1 MKLLIVE
8 NDRDTAAALTTS
20 LVAQQFTVDTVSD
33 SRSALE
39 FAEATEYDLIVLG
52 VMLPDE
58 NGIRLCRQLR
68 TQNQQEPILL
78 LTGKVDPADRIA
90 GFEAGA
96 DDYITKPYELS
107 ELLARIRALLRR
119 GSTVLTKVLCWGQL
133 QLDPNNCEVMCQGK
147 GLHLTPKEYKLLEL
161 FLRHPRRIFDRRTL
175 LDRICSIDECPGEEA
190 ITTQIRGLRRK
201 LQMAGL
207 NSDPIETLYGL
218 GYRLK
223 SVPEEQEQGSE
234 QGHGDTETRGQGDTG
249 NIFDR
254 LSALPFGATSR
265 HKSLPSGFRSDAP
278 NVPNAA
284 LTDSTGNGATPVL
297 GSHATPLKSGNPP
310 TGVAPQVE
318 NAASKTPTSSPQSG
332 SVQGAGSPHLP
343 ISASSS
349 SYLLNANRYDA
360 EAEAV
365 AAIQQMWQDS
375 QERLQGQ
382 LAKLEEAI
390 AHLSTNSLTPDGR
403 QFAQTIAHR
412 LIGSLGAFGMPQAA
426 ELARQI
432 ERTLKTPT
440 AAVQSEEAVQ
450 LKSLLGQLRQV
461 IQQLPIFAT
470 TAPTPV
476 LKSSSSPSQNCRV
489 GRAGEAGVAGVAGGE
504 NSSRASPASPT
515 SPACHHAKFSWQTT
529 SDRVVLLIDDDT
541 DLIERMQ
548 ANASNWS
555 IHLETVTDLT
565 LARQRLQYL
574 TPDAIILDLTFPN
587 TTESGLTLLAQL
599 KHQFPTIPV
608 LVLTGLGD
616 LTKRVEV
623 TRLGANAFLQKPATP
638 TEVFQAVSQLLH
650 RIDTINARLLIVDDD
665 PALLSILEAQLQ
677 PWGFQVTTLADSSQ
691 FWQYLEATTP
701 DLLLLDVAMPGFSG
715 IELCQ
720 VVKSDPRWSRLPVL
734 LLSAHADADTLYRA
748 LTAGANDYILKPI
761 VEADLI
767 QRILNFNSW

>member
-8 NDRDTAAALTTS
+8 DDQDTAAALTTS
-20 LVAQQFTVDTVSD
+20 LVAQQFTVDTASD

-39 FAEATEYDLIVLG
+39 LAEATEYDLIVLD

-78 LTGKVDPADRIA
+78 LTGNVDPADRIA

-119 GSTVLTKVLCWGQL
+119 GSTVLTKVFCWGQL

-223 SVPEEQEQGSE
+223 SVPEEREQRSE
-234 QGHGDTETRGQGDTG
+234 QGHGDTKTRGQGDTG

-254 LSALPFGATSR
+254 LSVSPFGVTSR
-265 HKSLPSGFRSDAP
+265 HKSLPSGFGSDAP
-278 NVPNAA
+278 NVANAA
-284 LTDSTGNGATPVL
+284 LTDSTGNGATLVL

-382 LAKLEEAI
+382 LGKLEEAI
-390 AHLSTNSLTPDGR
+390 AHLFTNTLTLDLR
-403 QFAQTIAHR
+403 QFAHTVAHR

-461 IQQLPIFAT
+461 IQQLPTFAT
-470 TAPTPV
+470 TSLTPV
-476 LKSSSSPSQNCRV
+476 LKSS
-489 GRAGEAGVAGVAGGE
+489 
-504 NSSRASPASPT
+504 
-515 SPACHHAKFSWQTT
+515 
-529 SDRVVLLIDDDT
+529 DRLVLLIDDDT
-541 DLIERMQ
+541 DLIEQMQ
-548 ANASNWS
+548 ANAPNWR
-555 IHLETVTDLT
+555 IHLETATDLT

-574 TPDAIILDLTFPN
+574 TPDAIVLDLTFPN

-599 KHQFPTIPV
+599 KRQFPTIPV
-608 LVLTGLGD
+608 LVLTGQGD

-665 PALLSILEAQLQ
+665 LALLSMLEAQLQ

-748 LTAGANDYILKPI
+748 LAAGVDDYILKPI

>member
-20 LVAQQFTVDTVSD
+20 LVAQQFTVDTASD

-39 FAEATEYDLIVLG
+39 LAEATEYDLIVLG

-223 SVPEEQEQGSE
+223 SVPEEREQGSE

-254 LSALPFGATSR
+254 LCALPFGVTSR
-265 HKSLPSGFRSDAP
+265 HKPLPSGFGSDAL
-278 NVPNAA
+278 NVANAA
-284 LTDSTGNGATPVL
+284 LTDSTENGATPVL
-297 GSHATPLKSGNPP
+297 GSHATPLSARRYANKSGNPP
-310 TGVAPQVE
+310 TGVASQVE
-318 NAASKTPTSSPQSG
+318 NATSKTPTSSPQSG

-343 ISASSS
+343 ISAFSS

-360 EAEAV
+360 EAVAV

-382 LAKLEEAI
+382 LGKLEEAI
-390 AHLSTNSLTPDGR
+390 AHLFTNTLTLDLR

-461 IQQLPIFAT
+461 IQQLPTFAT

-476 LKSSSSPSQNCRV
+476 LKS
-489 GRAGEAGVAGVAGGE
+489 
-504 NSSRASPASPT
+504 
-515 SPACHHAKFSWQTT
+515 

-623 TRLGANAFLQKPATP
+623 TRLRANAFLQKPATP
-638 TEVFQAVSQLLH
+638 TEVFQAVSQLLQ

-734 LLSAHADADTLYRA
+734 LLSAHADADTLYQA
-748 LTAGANDYILKPI
+748 LAAGADDYILKPI

>member
-20 LVAQQFTVDTVSD
+20 LVAQQFTVDTASD

-39 FAEATEYDLIVLG
+39 LAEATEYDLIVLD

-78 LTGKVDPADRIA
+78 LTRKVDPADRIA

-223 SVPEEQEQGSE
+223 SVPEEREQGSE
-234 QGHGDTETRGQGDTG
+234 QGHGDTETRGRGDTETRGQGDTG

-265 HKSLPSGFRSDAP
+265 HKSLPSGFGSDAL
-278 NVPNAA
+278 NVANAA
-284 LTDSTGNGATPVL
+284 LTDSTGNG
-297 GSHATPLKSGNPP
+297 ATPLKSGNPP

-318 NAASKTPTSSPQSG
+318 NATSKTPTSSPQSG

-343 ISASSS
+343 ISAFSS

-390 AHLSTNSLTPDGR
+390 AHLFTNSLTPDGR

-461 IQQLPIFAT
+461 IQQLPTFAT

-476 LKSSSSPSQNCRV
+476 LKS
-489 GRAGEAGVAGVAGGE
+489 
-504 NSSRASPASPT
+504 
-515 SPACHHAKFSWQTT
+515 

-599 KHQFPTIPV
+599 KHQFSTIPV

-748 LTAGANDYILKPI
+748 LAAGADDYILKPI

>member
-1 MKLLIVE
+1 M
-8 NDRDTAAALTTS
+8 
-20 LVAQQFTVDTVSD
+20 
-33 SRSALE
+33 
-39 FAEATEYDLIVLG
+39 
-52 VMLPDE
+52 
-58 NGIRLCRQLR
+58 
-68 TQNQQEPILL
+68 
-78 LTGKVDPADRIA
+78 
-90 GFEAGA
+90 
-96 DDYITKPYELS
+96 
-107 ELLARIRALLRR
+107 
-119 GSTVLTKVLCWGQL
+119 
-133 QLDPNNCEVMCQGK
+133 
-147 GLHLTPKEYKLLEL
+147 
-161 FLRHPRRIFDRRTL
+161 
-175 LDRICSIDECPGEEA
+175 
-190 ITTQIRGLRRK
+190 
-201 LQMAGL
+201 
-207 NSDPIETLYGL
+207 
-218 GYRLK
+218 
-223 SVPEEQEQGSE
+223 
-234 QGHGDTETRGQGDTG
+234 
-249 NIFDR
+249 
-254 LSALPFGATSR
+254 
-265 HKSLPSGFRSDAP
+265 
-278 NVPNAA
+278 
-284 LTDSTGNGATPVL
+284 
-297 GSHATPLKSGNPP
+297 
-310 TGVAPQVE
+310 
-318 NAASKTPTSSPQSG
+318 
-332 SVQGAGSPHLP
+332 
-343 ISASSS
+343 
-349 SYLLNANRYDA
+349 
-360 EAEAV
+360 

-382 LAKLEEAI
+382 LGKLEEAI
-390 AHLSTNSLTPDGR
+390 AHLSTNTLTLDLR
-403 QFAQTIAHR
+403 QFAHTVAHR

-461 IQQLPIFAT
+461 IQLLPTFAT
-470 TAPTPV
+470 TSPTLV
-476 LKSSSSPSQNCRV
+476 LKS
-489 GRAGEAGVAGVAGGE
+489 
-504 NSSRASPASPT
+504 
-515 SPACHHAKFSWQTT
+515 

-574 TPDAIILDLTFPN
+574 TPDAIILDLIFPN

-665 PALLSILEAQLQ
+665 PALLSMLEAQLQ
-677 PWGFQVTTLADSSQ
+677 LWGFQVTTLADSSQ

-748 LTAGANDYILKPI
+748 LAAGADDYILKPI

>member
-20 LVAQQFTVDTVSD
+20 LVAQQFTVDTASD

-39 FAEATEYDLIVLG
+39 LAEATEYDLIVLD

-190 ITTQIRGLRRK
+190 VTTQIRGLRRK

-223 SVPEEQEQGSE
+223 SVPEEREQGSE
-234 QGHGDTETRGQGDTG
+234 QGHGHTETRRQGDTG

-254 LSALPFGATSR
+254 LSALPFGVTSR
-265 HKSLPSGFRSDAP
+265 HNSLPSGFGSGAP
-278 NVPNAA
+278 NVANAA

-297 GSHATPLKSGNPP
+297 GSHATPLSARRYANKSGNPP

-343 ISASSS
+343 ISVSSS
-349 SYLLNANRYDA
+349 SYLLNANRYHA

-382 LAKLEEAI
+382 LGKLEEAI
-390 AHLSTNSLTPDGR
+390 ADLSTNTLTLDLR
-403 QFAQTIAHR
+403 QFGHTVAHR

-461 IQQLPIFAT
+461 IQLLPTFT
-470 TAPTPV
+470 TTSPTLV
-476 LKSSSSPSQNCRV
+476 LKSS
-489 GRAGEAGVAGVAGGE
+489 
-504 NSSRASPASPT
+504 
-515 SPACHHAKFSWQTT
+515 
-529 SDRVVLLIDDDT
+529 DRLVLLIDDDT
-541 DLIERMQ
+541 DLIEQMQ
-548 ANASNWS
+548 ANAPNWR
-555 IHLETVTDLT
+555 IHLETATDLT

-574 TPDAIILDLTFPN
+574 TPDAIVLDLTFPN

-599 KHQFPTIPV
+599 KRQFPTIPV
-608 LVLTGLGD
+608 LVLTGQGD

-665 PALLSILEAQLQ
+665 LALLSMLEAQLQ

-748 LTAGANDYILKPI
+748 LAAGVDDYILKPI

>member
-20 LVAQQFTVDTVSD
+20 LVAQQFTVDTASD

-39 FAEATEYDLIVLG
+39 LAEATEYDLIVLD

-78 LTGKVDPADRIA
+78 LTRKVNPADRIA

-223 SVPEEQEQGSE
+223 SVPEEREQGSE
-234 QGHGDTETRGQGDTG
+234 QGHGDTETRGRGDTETRGQGDTG

-265 HKSLPSGFRSDAP
+265 HKSLPSGFGSDAP
-278 NVPNAA
+278 NVANAA
-284 LTDSTGNGATPVL
+284 LTDSTGNG
-297 GSHATPLKSGNPP
+297 ATPLKSGNPP

-318 NAASKTPTSSPQSG
+318 NATSKTPTSSPQSG

-343 ISASSS
+343 ISAFSS

-461 IQQLPIFAT
+461 IQQLPTFAT

-476 LKSSSSPSQNCRV
+476 LKS
-489 GRAGEAGVAGVAGGE
+489 
-504 NSSRASPASPT
+504 
-515 SPACHHAKFSWQTT
+515 

-599 KHQFPTIPV
+599 KHQFSTIPV

-748 LTAGANDYILKPI
+748 LAAGANDYILKPI

>member
-20 LVAQQFTVDTVSD
+20 LVAQQFTVDTASD

-39 FAEATEYDLIVLG
+39 LAEATEYDLIVLD

-78 LTGKVDPADRIA
+78 LTRKVNPADRIA

-223 SVPEEQEQGSE
+223 SVPEEREQGSE
-234 QGHGDTETRGQGDTG
+234 QGHGDTETRGRGDTETRGQGDTG

-265 HKSLPSGFRSDAP
+265 HKSLPSGFGSDAP
-278 NVPNAA
+278 NVANAA
-284 LTDSTGNGATPVL
+284 LTDSTGNG
-297 GSHATPLKSGNPP
+297 ATPLKSGNPP

-318 NAASKTPTSSPQSG
+318 NATSKTPTSSPQSG

-343 ISASSS
+343 ISAFSS

-390 AHLSTNSLTPDGR
+390 AHLFTNSLTLDGR

-461 IQQLPIFAT
+461 IQQLPTFTT

-476 LKSSSSPSQNCRV
+476 LKS
-489 GRAGEAGVAGVAGGE
+489 
-504 NSSRASPASPT
+504 
-515 SPACHHAKFSWQTT
+515 

-599 KHQFPTIPV
+599 KHQFSTIPV

-748 LTAGANDYILKPI
+748 LAAGADDYILKPI

>member
-8 NDRDTAAALTTS
+8 NDQDMAAALTTS
-20 LVAQQFTVDTVSD
+20 LVAQQFTVDTASD

-39 FAEATEYDLIVLG
+39 LAEATEYDLIVLD

-190 ITTQIRGLRRK
+190 VTTQIRGLRRK

-223 SVPEEQEQGSE
+223 SVPEEREQGSE

-254 LSALPFGATSR
+254 LSALPFGVTSR
-265 HKSLPSGFRSDAP
+265 HKSLPSGFGSDA
-278 NVPNAA
+278 NVANAA

-297 GSHATPLKSGNPP
+297 GS
-310 TGVAPQVE
+310 PQVE

-332 SVQGAGSPHLP
+332 SVQDAGSPHLP

-382 LAKLEEAI
+382 LGKLEEAI
-390 AHLSTNSLTPDGR
+390 AHLFTNTLTPDGR

-450 LKSLLGQLRQV
+450 LKSLLGQLREV
-461 IQQLPIFAT
+461 IQQLPTFAT
-470 TAPTPV
+470 TLPTLV
-476 LKSSSSPSQNCRV
+476 LKS
-489 GRAGEAGVAGVAGGE
+489 
-504 NSSRASPASPT
+504 
-515 SPACHHAKFSWQTT
+515 

-574 TPDAIILDLTFPN
+574 TPDAIILDLIFPN

-623 TRLGANAFLQKPATP
+623 TRLRANAFLQKPATP

-665 PALLSILEAQLQ
+665 PALLSMLEAQLQ
-677 PWGFQVTTLADSSQ
+677 LWGFQVTTLADSSQ
-691 FWQYLEATTP
+691 FWKYLEATTP

-748 LTAGANDYILKPI
+748 LAAGADDYILKPI

>member
-8 NDRDTAAALTTS
+8 NDQDTAAALTTS
-20 LVAQQFTVDTVSD
+20 LVAQQFTVDTASD

-39 FAEATEYDLIVLG
+39 LAEATEYDLIVLD

-161 FLRHPRRIFDRRTL
+161 FLRHPRQIFDRRTL

-190 ITTQIRGLRRK
+190 VTTQIRGLRRK

-223 SVPEEQEQGSE
+223 SVPEEREQGSE

-254 LSALPFGATSR
+254 LSALPFGVTSR
-265 HKSLPSGFRSDAP
+265 HKSLPSGFGSDAP
-278 NVPNAA
+278 NVANAA
-284 LTDSTGNGATPVL
+284 LTDSTGKGATPVL
-297 GSHATPLKSGNPP
+297 GS
-310 TGVAPQVE
+310 PQVE

-382 LAKLEEAI
+382 LGKLEEAI
-390 AHLSTNSLTPDGR
+390 AHLSTNTLTLDLR
-403 QFAQTIAHR
+403 QFAHTVAHR

-461 IQQLPIFAT
+461 IQLLPTFAT
-470 TAPTPV
+470 TSPTLV
-476 LKSSSSPSQNCRV
+476 LKS
-489 GRAGEAGVAGVAGGE
+489 
-504 NSSRASPASPT
+504 
-515 SPACHHAKFSWQTT
+515 

-574 TPDAIILDLTFPN
+574 TPDAIILDLIFPN

-665 PALLSILEAQLQ
+665 PALLSMLEAQLQ
-677 PWGFQVTTLADSSQ
+677 LWGFQVTTLADSSQ

-748 LTAGANDYILKPI
+748 LAAGADDYILKPI

>member
-39 FAEATEYDLIVLG
+39 LAEATEYDLIVLD

-68 TQNQQEPILL
+68 TQNQQKPILL
-78 LTGKVDPADRIA
+78 LTRKVDPADRIA

-96 DDYITKPYELS
+96 DDSITKPYELS

-133 QLDPNNCEVMCQGK
+133 QLDPNNCEVICQGK

-223 SVPEEQEQGSE
+223 SVPEEREQGSE

-265 HKSLPSGFRSDAP
+265 HKSLPSGFGSDAP
-278 NVPNAA
+278 NVANAV

-297 GSHATPLKSGNPP
+297 GSHATPLSARRYANKSGNPP

-318 NAASKTPTSSPQSG
+318 NATSKTLTSSPQSG

-343 ISASSS
+343 ISAFSS

-360 EAEAV
+360 EAETV
-365 AAIQQMWQDS
+365 AAIQQMWQDY

-440 AAVQSEEAVQ
+440 PAVQSEEAVQ

-461 IQQLPIFAT
+461 IQQLPTFAT

-476 LKSSSSPSQNCRV
+476 LKS
-489 GRAGEAGVAGVAGGE
+489 
-504 NSSRASPASPT
+504 
-515 SPACHHAKFSWQTT
+515 

-541 DLIERMQ
+541 DLIEQMQ

-665 PALLSILEAQLQ
+665 PALLSLLQAQLQ

-748 LTAGANDYILKPI
+748 LTAGADDYILKPI
-761 VEADLI
+761 VETDLI

>member
-8 NDRDTAAALTTS
+8 NDQDTATALTTS

-39 FAEATEYDLIVLG
+39 LAEATEYDLIVLD
-52 VMLPDE
+52 VTLPDE

-68 TQNQQEPILL
+68 TQNQQERILM

-119 GSTVLTKVLCWGQL
+119 GSTVLTKVLCWGHL
-133 QLDPNNCEVMCQGK
+133 HLDPNNCEVMCQGK
-147 GLHLTPKEYKLLEL
+147 SLHLTPKEYKLLEL
-161 FLRHPRRIFDRRTL
+161 FLRHPRQIFDRRTL

-223 SVPEEQEQGSE
+223 SVPEEREQGSE
-234 QGHGDTETRGQGDTG
+234 QGRGDTETRGHGDTG

-265 HKSLPSGFRSDAP
+265 HKSLPSGFGSDAP
-278 NVPNAA
+278 NVANAA
-284 LTDSTGNGATPVL
+284 LTDSTGNEATPVL

-318 NAASKTPTSSPQSG
+318 NATSKTPTSSPQSG
-332 SVQGAGSPHLP
+332 SVQGAGLPHLP

-440 AAVQSEEAVQ
+440 PAVQSEEAVQ

-461 IQQLPIFAT
+461 IQQLPTFAT

-476 LKSSSSPSQNCRV
+476 LKS
-489 GRAGEAGVAGVAGGE
+489 
-504 NSSRASPASPT
+504 
-515 SPACHHAKFSWQTT
+515 

-555 IHLETVTDLT
+555 IHLEAVTDLT

-587 TTESGLTLLAQL
+587 TTESGLILLAQL

-638 TEVFQAVSQLLH
+638 TEVFQAVSQHLH

-665 PALLSILEAQLQ
+665 PALLSMLEAQLQ

-748 LTAGANDYILKPI
+748 LTAGADDYILKPI

>member
-1 MKLLIVE
+1 M
-8 NDRDTAAALTTS
+8 
-20 LVAQQFTVDTVSD
+20 
-33 SRSALE
+33 
-39 FAEATEYDLIVLG
+39 
-52 VMLPDE
+52 
-58 NGIRLCRQLR
+58 
-68 TQNQQEPILL
+68 
-78 LTGKVDPADRIA
+78 
-90 GFEAGA
+90 
-96 DDYITKPYELS
+96 
-107 ELLARIRALLRR
+107 
-119 GSTVLTKVLCWGQL
+119 
-133 QLDPNNCEVMCQGK
+133 
-147 GLHLTPKEYKLLEL
+147 
-161 FLRHPRRIFDRRTL
+161 
-175 LDRICSIDECPGEEA
+175 
-190 ITTQIRGLRRK
+190 
-201 LQMAGL
+201 
-207 NSDPIETLYGL
+207 
-218 GYRLK
+218 
-223 SVPEEQEQGSE
+223 
-234 QGHGDTETRGQGDTG
+234 
-249 NIFDR
+249 
-254 LSALPFGATSR
+254 
-265 HKSLPSGFRSDAP
+265 
-278 NVPNAA
+278 
-284 LTDSTGNGATPVL
+284 
-297 GSHATPLKSGNPP
+297 
-310 TGVAPQVE
+310 
-318 NAASKTPTSSPQSG
+318 
-332 SVQGAGSPHLP
+332 
-343 ISASSS
+343 
-349 SYLLNANRYDA
+349 
-360 EAEAV
+360 
-365 AAIQQMWQDS
+365 AAIGQMWQDF

-390 AHLSTNSLTPDGR
+390 AQLSTNSLTPDGR

-440 AAVQSEEAVQ
+440 PAVQSEEAVQ

-461 IQQLPIFAT
+461 IQQLPTFT
-470 TAPTPV
+470 TTVPTPV
-476 LKSSSSPSQNCRV
+476 LKS
-489 GRAGEAGVAGVAGGE
+489 
-504 NSSRASPASPT
+504 
-515 SPACHHAKFSWQTT
+515 

-548 ANASNWS
+548 AHASNWS
-555 IHLETVTDLT
+555 IHLEAVTDLT

-623 TRLGANAFLQKPATP
+623 TRLRANAFLQKPATP

-665 PALLSILEAQLQ
+665 PALLSMLEAQLQ

-748 LTAGANDYILKPI
+748 LAAGADDYILKPI

>member
-8 NDRDTAAALTTS
+8 NDRDTVAALTTF
-20 LVAQQFTVDTVSD
+20 LVAQQFTVDTASD

-39 FAEATEYDLIVLG
+39 LAEATEYDLIVLD

-68 TQNQQEPILL
+68 THNQQEPILL
-78 LTGKVDPADRIA
+78 LTRKVDPADRIA

-190 ITTQIRGLRRK
+190 VTTQIRGLRRK

-223 SVPEEQEQGSE
+223 SVPEEREQGSE
-234 QGHGDTETRGQGDTG
+234 QGHGDTETREQGDTG

-254 LSALPFGATSR
+254 LSALPFGVTSR
-265 HKSLPSGFRSDAP
+265 HNSLPSGFGSDAP
-278 NVPNAA
+278 NVANAA

-332 SVQGAGSPHLP
+332 SVQGAGSLHLP

-349 SYLLNANRYDA
+349 SYLLNANRYHA

-390 AHLSTNSLTPDGR
+390 AHLFTNSLTLDGR

-412 LIGSLGAFGMPQAA
+412 LIGSLGAFGMSQAA

-461 IQQLPIFAT
+461 IQLLPTFT
-470 TAPTPV
+470 TTSPTLV
-476 LKSSSSPSQNCRV
+476 LKSS
-489 GRAGEAGVAGVAGGE
+489 
-504 NSSRASPASPT
+504 
-515 SPACHHAKFSWQTT
+515 
-529 SDRVVLLIDDDT
+529 DRLVLLIDDDT
-541 DLIERMQ
+541 DLIEQMQ
-548 ANASNWS
+548 ANAPNWR
-555 IHLETVTDLT
+555 IHLETATDLT

-574 TPDAIILDLTFPN
+574 TPDAIVLDLTFPN

-599 KHQFPTIPV
+599 KRQFPTIPV
-608 LVLTGLGD
+608 LVLTGQGD

-638 TEVFQAVSQLLH
+638 TEVFQAVSQFLH

-665 PALLSILEAQLQ
+665 PALLSMLEAQLQ

-748 LTAGANDYILKPI
+748 LAAGVDDYILKPI

>member
-8 NDRDTAAALTTS
+8 DDKDTAAALTTS
-20 LVAQQFTVDTVSD
+20 LVAQQFTVDTASD

-39 FAEATEYDLIVLG
+39 LAEATEYDLIVLD
-52 VMLPDE
+52 VMLPDD

-68 TQNQQEPILL
+68 RQNQQEPILL
-78 LTGKVDPADRIA
+78 LTGKIDPADRIA

-147 GLHLTPKEYKLLEL
+147 GVHLTPKEYKLLEL

-190 ITTQIRGLRRK
+190 VTTQIRGLRRK

-207 NSDPIETLYGL
+207 NCDPIETLYGL

-223 SVPEEQEQGSE
+223 SLPEEQEQGAE
-234 QGHGDTETRGQGDTG
+234 DARTRGHGEEVG
-249 NIFDR
+249 
-254 LSALPFGATSR
+254 
-265 HKSLPSGFRSDAP
+265 
-278 NVPNAA
+278 V
-284 LTDSTGNGATPVL
+284 STGTRATPVFSL
-297 GSHATPLKSGNPP
+297 RVASLRVGETPKGMGSL
-310 TGVAPQVE
+310 QVE
-318 NAASKTPTSSPQSG
+318 NVASNTPTSSLQSG
-332 SVQGAGSPHLP
+332 SIQSAGSQHLP
-343 ISASSS
+343 ILASSL
-349 SYLLNANRYDA
+349 SYPLNANRYDA

-375 QERLQGQ
+375 QERLQNQ

-390 AHLSTNSLTPDGR
+390 AHLFTNTLTPDRR
-403 QFAQTIAHR
+403 QFAYTLAHR

-432 ERTLKTPT
+432 EHTFKTPT

-461 IQQLPIFAT
+461 IQQLPTFAT
-470 TAPTPV
+470 TSPTLV
-476 LKSSSSPSQNCRV
+476 LKSS
-489 GRAGEAGVAGVAGGE
+489 
-504 NSSRASPASPT
+504 
-515 SPACHHAKFSWQTT
+515 
-529 SDRVVLLIDDDT
+529 DRLVLLIDDDT
-541 DLIERMQ
+541 DLIEQMQ
-548 ANASNWS
+548 ANAPNWS
-555 IHLETVTDLT
+555 IHLETATDLT

-574 TPDAIILDLTFPN
+574 TPDAIVLDLTFPN

-616 LTKRVEV
+616 LTKRLEV
-623 TRLGANAFLQKPATP
+623 SRLGANAFLQKPAIP
-638 TEVFQAVSQLLH
+638 NEVFKAVSQLLY
-650 RIDTINARLLIVDDD
+650 RIDTINAKLLIVDDD
-665 PALLSILEAQLQ
+665 LVLLSLLQAQLQ

-691 FWQYLEATTP
+691 FWQVLEATTP
-701 DLLLLDVAMPGFSG
+701 DLLLLDVAMPVFSG

-720 VVKSDPRWSRLPVL
+720 VVKSDPRWSWLPVFFF
-734 LLSAHADADTLYRA
+734 SAHADADTLHRA
-748 LTAGANDYILKPI
+748 LAVGADDYILKPI

-767 QRILNFNSW
+767 QRILNFNSSKHLK

>member
-223 SVPEEQEQGSE
+223 SVPEEQEQGLE

-265 HKSLPSGFRSDAP
+265 HKSLPSGFGSDAP
-278 NVPNAA
+278 NVANAA

-332 SVQGAGSPHLP
+332 SVQGAGLPHLP

-349 SYLLNANRYDA
+349 FYLLNANRYDA

-440 AAVQSEEAVQ
+440 TAVQSEEAVQ

-461 IQQLPIFAT
+461 IQQLPTFAT

-476 LKSSSSPSQNCRV
+476 LKS
-489 GRAGEAGVAGVAGGE
+489 
-504 NSSRASPASPT
+504 
-515 SPACHHAKFSWQTT
+515 

-555 IHLETVTDLT
+555 IHLEAVTDLT

-587 TTESGLTLLAQL
+587 TTESGLILLAQL

-665 PALLSILEAQLQ
+665 PALLSMLEAQLQ

-691 FWQYLEATTP
+691 FWQYLEATIP

-748 LTAGANDYILKPI
+748 LAAGADDYILKPI

-767 QRILNFNSW
+767 QRILNFNYW

>member
-20 LVAQQFTVDTVSD
+20 LVAQQFTVDTASD

-39 FAEATEYDLIVLG
+39 LAEATEYDLIVLD

-78 LTGKVDPADRIA
+78 LTRKVNPADRIA

-223 SVPEEQEQGSE
+223 SVPEEREQGSE
-234 QGHGDTETRGQGDTG
+234 QGHGDTETRGRGDTETRGQGDTG

-265 HKSLPSGFRSDAP
+265 HKSLPSGFGSDAP
-278 NVPNAA
+278 NVANAA
-284 LTDSTGNGATPVL
+284 LTDSTGNG
-297 GSHATPLKSGNPP
+297 ATPLKSGNPP

-318 NAASKTPTSSPQSG
+318 NATSKTPTSSPQSG

-343 ISASSS
+343 ISAFSS

-461 IQQLPIFAT
+461 IQQLPTFAT

-476 LKSSSSPSQNCRV
+476 LKS
-489 GRAGEAGVAGVAGGE
+489 
-504 NSSRASPASPT
+504 
-515 SPACHHAKFSWQTT
+515 

-599 KHQFPTIPV
+599 KHQFSTIPV

-748 LTAGANDYILKPI
+748 LAAGADDYILKPI